1 MLQQIRIQRKNPFAN
16 PEKLDNMEVDL
27 KSRQVIETPK
37 KLDPEIKKARERF
50 KNGETNANLKKLGIP
65 WAPGLPEPTN
75 NDVRKMLNYPER
87 DSSDDS
93 DDPNSTTN
101 SADEGNL
108 TQAEKFVKSSNKSL
122 RKRKPKINDDIN
134 EVEKPMIN
142 EPVEDTGK
150 DESMSLR
157 KSVIMQM
164 VDEEGQIENQ
174 PNSDTL
180 ENPKRNYYIYVRD
193 IDYDS
198 DDSSEEY
205 LVGDKLIQYTRKVIN
220 IDRIQNMYYEFQ
232 GHERLNS
239 MGDIDHEHF
248 KFPAQIWYPFQ
259 DNEIDIFQKLVNFEV
274 PNCYKWLGRST
285 LLYELK
291 KVKGPKTKLLLD
303 YENKIEFEKNK
314 LELEQMK
321 KHLKELQEESNVQ
334 PIDNDPIDL
343 LNDSDSEKR
352 SRYRDSARY
361 QQALKE
367 KEYSKW
373 TRYMINDHET
383 THDNY
388 YEVLEIYKEK
398 RENNLSCEKTHFT
411 MTQMDYNKELYD
423 ITPWSHNNY
432 KTPLVSIDKSTSQIP
447 NLSKKIPKKKN
458 EEIINKNEVVNLVKT
473 LDNTEET
480 IKNAPKIEH
489 WDMLSVNTMYTW
501 IEKYNPGS
509 IAGAE
514 MIDILEKSF
523 TKPKVFNL
531 KLMINAR
538 LKNQSLKQIDFVVI

>member
-1 MLQQIRIQRKNPFAN
+1 
-16 PEKLDNMEVDL
+16 
-27 KSRQVIETPK
+27 
-37 KLDPEIKKARERF
+37 
-50 KNGETNANLKKLGIP
+50 
-65 WAPGLPEPTN
+65 
-75 NDVRKMLNYPER
+75 
-87 DSSDDS
+87 
-93 DDPNSTTN
+93 
-101 SADEGNL
+101 
-108 TQAEKFVKSSNKSL
+108 
-122 RKRKPKINDDIN
+122 
-134 EVEKPMIN
+134 
-142 EPVEDTGK
+142 
-150 DESMSLR
+150 
-157 KSVIMQM
+157 
-164 VDEEGQIENQ
+164 
-174 PNSDTL
+174 
-180 ENPKRNYYIYVRD
+180 
-193 IDYDS
+193 
-198 DDSSEEY
+198 
-205 LVGDKLIQYTRKVIN
+205 
-220 IDRIQNMYYEFQ
+220 MYYEFQ

-321 KHLKELQEESNVQ
+321 KHLKELQDESNVQ

-398 RENNLSCEKTHFT
+398 RENKRNMEGT
-411 MTQMDYNKELYD
+411 
-423 ITPWSHNNY
+423 
-432 KTPLVSIDKSTSQIP
+432 
-447 NLSKKIPKKKN
+447 
-458 EEIINKNEVVNLVKT
+458 
-473 LDNTEET
+473 
-480 IKNAPKIEH
+480 
-489 WDMLSVNTMYTW
+489 
-501 IEKYNPGS
+501 
-509 IAGAE
+509 
-514 MIDILEKSF
+514 
-523 TKPKVFNL
+523 
-531 KLMINAR
+531 
-538 LKNQSLKQIDFVVI
+538 